1 MARRTHKKDKVCNKL
16 YNTRRNIYEQLSSN
30 TYNSEALSVF
40 KYLHRKKV
48 VKNARAEKDL

>member
-1 MARRTHKKDKVCNKL
+1 MARRTHKKDKVGNKL